1 MPQVVWSVS
10 WSLFGFQK
18 RFSGVCEGRRVVVG
32 MIGRSEEAQVLLRLQ
47 DESDG
52 SDSDSSDGSEKEED
66 EEEESTR
73 ASLKN

>member
-1 MPQVVWSVS
+1 M
-10 WSLFGFQK
+10 
-18 RFSGVCEGRRVVVG
+18 VG